1 MEQEN
6 LLEQQ
11 VENMKTQPA
20 IPAKFI
26 DKETGEL
33 RADALIK
40 SYLSLEQKLSQSLQ
54 TKDAPKAPKKAD
66 EYDIKLTSDMLV
78 LDPKINER
86 LHAKGF
92 TNEQVQEVYDLAAER
107 LVPMITEMMMDVQAD
122 RELERIVAKFGGAE
136 KWNKIANE
144 LLKFGRKNLDE
155 NTFSTLASSYD
166 GVMRLY
172 DMMVSARQV
181 GGFDKRGQSRGG
193 AMDEKTLTKMMRD
206 PKYWKDKDPNFIA
219 RVTEGFQ
226 DLYA

>member
-122 RELERIVAKFGGAE
+122 RELERIVAKFGG
-136 KWNKIANE
+136 
-144 LLKFGRKNLDE
+144 
-155 NTFSTLASSYD
+155 
-166 GVMRLY
+166 
-172 DMMVSARQV
+172 
-181 GGFDKRGQSRGG
+181 FDKRGQSRGG

-206 PKYWKDKDPNFIA
+206 PKYWKEKDPNFIA